1 MSKSP
6 RRSTRAKAE
15 QLLRQLFSETG
26 YVRLA
31 DEARRQA
38 DGASYKKGYEVR
50 LVVQTEAE
58 LAELRRWLARA
69 GFKPA
74 KPFVKGNQLV
84 QPVYG
89 RAAVEWF
96 LTEAAA

>member
-1 MSKSP
+1 MLKSP

-58 LAELRRWLARA
+58 LAHIYAVSGKPEQALKMIAELLEVGKRR
-69 GFKPA
+69 FHHQNICT
-74 KPFVKGNQLV
+74 FVFIQ
-84 QPVYG
+84 Q
-89 RAAVEWF
+89 
-96 LTEAAA
+96 